1 MDGNRRWAKARSV
14 PIELGHKAGS
24 KTIEKI
30 AKESKNIGVKYLT
43 LYVFSTENW
52 NRREKEVNI
61 LMNLLRNYLK
71 NETKKL
77 LDLGIR
83 ISFIGNR
90 SRLDKDI
97 VMEMERVE
105 NISLNNSFHL
115 ILALSYSAR
124 DEIREAA
131 IAAVKSAKNIKED
144 IPHDYIDKFISTNIL
159 GIPDPDILIRTSG
172 EQRISNFL
180 LWQIAYSELY
190 FTTKHWPDFD
200 EKDLIMAI
208 EEYNNRERRYGA

>member
-1 MDGNRRWAKARSV
+1 MDGNRRWAKARGV
-14 PIELGHKAGS
+14 PVEFGHKAGS

-52 NRREKEVNI
+52 NRSEKEVNV

-105 NISLNNSFHL
+105 NISINNTFHL

-131 IAAVKSAKNIKED
+131 IAAVKSAAHLKKD
-144 IPHDYIDKFISTNIL
+144 IPHDYIDQFISTNIL
-159 GIPDPDILIRTSG
+159 EIPDPDILIRTSG

-200 EKDLIMAI
+200 KKDLIMAI

>member
-1 MDGNRRWAKARSV
+1 MDGNRRWAKSKGI

-43 LYVFSTENW
+43 LYVFSNENW
-52 NRREKEVNI
+52 NRSEKEVSV
-61 LMNLLRNYLK
+61 LMGLLRNYLK

-97 VMEMERVE
+97 VVEMERVE
-105 NISLNNSFHL
+105 KISINNPFHL
-115 ILALSYSAR
+115 ILALSYSSR

-131 IAAVKSAKNIKED
+131 IKAAKSFATLNEE
-144 IPHDYIDKFISTNIL
+144 PPYDYIDRFISTNIL
-159 GIPDPDILIRTSG
+159 EVPDPDILIRTSG
-172 EQRISNFL
+172 EHRISNFL

-190 FTTKHWPDFD
+190 FVTKHWPDFD
-200 EKDLIMAI
+200 EKDLMLAI
-208 EEYNNRERRYGA
+208 EEYNKRERRYGT